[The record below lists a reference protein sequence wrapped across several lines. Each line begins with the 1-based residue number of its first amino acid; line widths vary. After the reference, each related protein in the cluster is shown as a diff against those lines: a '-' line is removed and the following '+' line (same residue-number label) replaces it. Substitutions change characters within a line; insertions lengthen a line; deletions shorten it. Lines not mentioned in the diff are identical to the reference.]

1 MIKYYVNEEKRTV
14 IAKFDVGQYSER
26 EYWRRNILKEITKS
40 SRLFYMFEDT
50 ENQILNAA
58 LNRID
63 NNIYGVAKCSP
74 DDMWD
79 EETGKALA
87 KKRLLR
93 KWKLA
98 CLAAFEVASNKFSNT
113 LADINKKMYSLS
125 SQLDKSKTQPG
136 IEVNIHTN

>member
-1 MIKYYVNEEKRTV
+1 MIKYYVDKENRTV
-14 IAKFDVGQYSER
+14 IAKFNVGQSSER
-26 EYWRRNILKEITKS
+26 GYWQRNILKEIIKL
-40 SRLFYMFEDT
+40 SRCCYMFDDT
-50 ENQILNAA
+50 ENQICNAA

-79 EETGKALA
+79 EETGKTLA

-98 CLAAFEVASNKFSNT
+98 RLAAFEAASNKLSDALT
-113 LADINKKMYSLS
+113 DINKKRYSLI

>member
-1 MIKYYVNEEKRTV
+1 MIKYHVNEAKRTV
-14 IAKFDVGQYSER
+14 IAKFDVGPYDEKV
-26 EYWRRNILKEITKS
+26 YWQRNILKEITKS
-40 SRLFYMFEDT
+40 SRLFYMLEDT

-63 NNIYGVAKCSP
+63 NNLYGVAKCSP
-74 DDMWD
+74 DDKWD

-98 CLAAFEVASNKFSNT
+98 CLAAFEVASNKFSDT
-113 LADINKKMYSLS
+113 LAAINKKRYSLS

-136 IEVNIHTN
+136 TEVNYYTN